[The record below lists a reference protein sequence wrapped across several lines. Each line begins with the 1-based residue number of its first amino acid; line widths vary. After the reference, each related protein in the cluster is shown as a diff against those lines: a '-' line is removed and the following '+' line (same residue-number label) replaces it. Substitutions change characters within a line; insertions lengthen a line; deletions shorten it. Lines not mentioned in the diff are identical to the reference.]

1 MRKVIFFLILVFN
14 FSEYDYGSVMHYS
27 RTAFSINGS
36 DTIVATRDMGDNIM
50 GQRVR
55 ISDKDI
61 TRLNRMYCPTPVRP
75 PPAQTLSEFFERL
88 NTSMN
93 RMFRKI
99 FSKFN

>member
-1 MRKVIFFLILVFN
+1 
-14 FSEYDYGSVMHYS
+14 MHYS
-27 RTAFSINGS
+27 ATAFSINGS
-36 DTIVATRDMGDNIM
+36 ATIVPIRDLGDNFM

-61 TRLNRMYCPTPVRP
+61 TRLNSMYCPQPVRP
-75 PPAQTLSEFFERL
+75 PPPQTLSEFFERL

-93 RMFRKI
+93 RMFRTI